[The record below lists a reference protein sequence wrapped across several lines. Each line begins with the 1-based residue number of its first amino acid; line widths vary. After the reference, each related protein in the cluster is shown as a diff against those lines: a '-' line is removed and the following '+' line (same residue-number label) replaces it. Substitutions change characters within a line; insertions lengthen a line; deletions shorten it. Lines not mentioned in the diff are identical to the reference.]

1 MKNFKVVW
9 PWLLILIISV
19 SSNKVSACDV
29 CGCGAGGVFMGM
41 MPQYKKFFTGVRY
54 QYRGYQSHLGSA
66 TGLLR
71 TTENFH
77 SAEWYGGMR
86 VGGRVQVMAFLP
98 YQWHQQQS
106 LDTRAQIS
114 GLGDVSVMST
124 IQVWETAKTNKKNN
138 MQLHTLQLGGG
149 LKLPTGNWQ
158 FEEGDAV
165 GQHANFMPGT
175 GSVDAL
181 ALALYQ
187 YLSGNMGV
195 SASAMYQLKTANS
208 NGFKFGDRVQLAA
221 QSFYKWKVGKNAN
234 LSPNAGFLVEAFA
247 QDQLNKEAITP
258 TGGWIVNGLLG
269 AEYSIEGIAV
279 GMVMQPPVAQSL
291 NDGEVKN
298 TFRGMLY
305 FTVVL

>member
-1 MKNFKVVW
+1 
-9 PWLLILIISV
+9 
-19 SSNKVSACDV
+19 
-29 CGCGAGGVFMGM
+29 
-41 MPQYKKFFTGVRY
+41 
-54 QYRGYQSHLGSA
+54 
-66 TGLLR
+66 
-71 TTENFH
+71 
-77 SAEWYGGMR
+77 
-86 VGGRVQVMAFLP
+86 
-98 YQWHQQQS
+98 
-106 LDTRAQIS
+106 
-114 GLGDVSVMST
+114 
-124 IQVWETAKTNKKNN
+124 
-138 MQLHTLQLGGG
+138 
-149 LKLPTGNWQ
+149 
-158 FEEGDAV
+158 
-165 GQHANFMPGT
+165 MPGT

-247 QDQLNKEAITP
+247 QDQLKKEAITP

-279 GMVMQPPVAQSL
+279 GMVMQPPVAQNLS
-291 NDGEVKN
+291 DGEVKN
-298 TFRGMLY
+298 KFRGMLY